1 MEDKHNSNNNSNK
14 PQTNTNKQS
23 LEWREIKKL
32 QDNFEKLNNSYS
44 QLLAEKQ
51 SLDERFGKIEEYL
64 SRLNESLTGIAKI
77 DDLKQ
82 LSSQISA
89 GNINHENSKS
99 SYEYKLLFN
108 RVASRA
114 VLEQA
119 LNTAEK
125 RLIMACPW
133 LTTWATDIAKFE
145 FILSKGVRIDI
156 GWGSLEDLAQEQTDN
171 IIWYGALPQL
181 QQLQEQYPDL
191 LHMKELGTHE
201 KFLVCDESFA
211 MLGSHNFLTSGSSS
225 PEFEVG
231 IFTKDPNIIDQL
243 IEHFDTSIF
252 DKQAAI
258 EYLNREYSTYGSAE
272 RPIEISVLNR
282 SISRLKNETVL
293 QAGEDI
299 IIEPISNEEH
309 IYNTINDDCVSEDIV
324 VHLNWKHNP
333 SLVSRYP
340 KYREPIDLDLCCLYE
355 LETGEKNAIQ
365 ALGSH
370 FGNYDESP
378 YILLNGDD
386 RTGND
391 LPEGESLKINSSK
404 IDKFK
409 RILIYTFIYNG
420 VANWSEI
427 DAILTIKQVYSPPII
442 VKLDNPNDNQTI
454 CAIALL
460 TRINNTFKI
469 SNKIQY
475 FSDSVEMDRYFNWGI
490 NWGPPEYKRR
500 QFPRPQR

>member
-1 MEDKHNSNNNSNK
+1 
-14 PQTNTNKQS
+14 
-23 LEWREIKKL
+23 
-32 QDNFEKLNNSYS
+32 
-44 QLLAEKQ
+44 
-51 SLDERFGKIEEYL
+51 
-64 SRLNESLTGIAKI
+64 
-77 DDLKQ
+77 
-82 LSSQISA
+82 
-89 GNINHENSKS
+89 
-99 SYEYKLLFN
+99 
-108 RVASRA
+108 
-114 VLEQA
+114 
-119 LNTAEK
+119 
-125 RLIMACPW
+125 MACPW